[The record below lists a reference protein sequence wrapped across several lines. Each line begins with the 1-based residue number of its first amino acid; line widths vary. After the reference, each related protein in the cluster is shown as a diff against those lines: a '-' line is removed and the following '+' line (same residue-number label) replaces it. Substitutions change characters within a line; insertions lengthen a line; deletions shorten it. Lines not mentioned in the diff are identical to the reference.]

1 MHHLPSVSAS
11 PPSMRNMG
19 GQPRTAAGHSYMG
32 LLQGKRAMGASL
44 IPVLSQSERFHA
56 ITFVDAN
63 IKCDI
68 RNVVPSWI
76 TDEESKQAQKR
87 VWDGI
92 AKELERVEPGCVERI
107 L

>member
-1 MHHLPSVSAS
+1 MLCVPAYAKPISAVMHHLPSVSAS

-56 ITFVDAN
+56 TTIVDAN
-63 IKCDI
+63 ISVI
-68 RNVVPSWI
+68 
-76 TDEESKQAQKR
+76 
-87 VWDGI
+87 
-92 AKELERVEPGCVERI
+92 
-107 L
+107 